1 MYAYLGGV
9 PTPTH
14 VKYSPLP
21 EVRSEMIKLLK
32 PRPRPPL
39 LPRLAVGRKRRE
51 SARDMSHWSLRL
63 KSWSRV
69 LWKERESMWWSWRM
83 AVEVEMESRSASVT
97 VERDSDSGSGHEM
110 VVLWSSDGVPT
121 KF

>member
-1 MYAYLGGV
+1 M
-9 PTPTH
+9 H

-39 LPRLAVGRKRRE
+39 LPRLVAVRERRE
-51 SARDMSHWSLRL
+51 SARNMSHWSLRL
-63 KSWSRV
+63 KSWSGV

-83 AVEVEMESRSASVT
+83 AVEVEMESRSTSVT
-97 VERDSDSGSGHEM
+97 VERDSDSSLGYEK
-110 VVLWSSDGVPT
+110 VVYGAVME
-121 KF
+121 F